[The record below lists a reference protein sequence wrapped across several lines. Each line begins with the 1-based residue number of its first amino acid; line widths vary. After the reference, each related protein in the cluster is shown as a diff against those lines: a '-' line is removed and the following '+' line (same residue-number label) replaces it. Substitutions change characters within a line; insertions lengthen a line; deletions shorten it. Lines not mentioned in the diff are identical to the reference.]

1 MFWEAPVIQARALQ
15 QKGAVLV
22 RFGSWLRENSAVRR
36 TDRMDHLS
44 DCEFRRDDSNAR
56 SILIDLRKTVLRV
69 FALAGFHAARV
80 ILPAIPACPVRPK
93 SGHSA
98 KAGVQ
103 PESRSLVRLSYA
115 TEVRFVAATA
125 LLPTWSRS
133 FSTSF
138 TRPWCTS

>member
-1 MFWEAPVIQARALQ
+1 MPKSQNDIDFLDRPEAQTELDAVYCRLPRTVDRRSYQMRTLRLVMIA
-15 QKGAVLV
+15 AVLAWQYI
-22 RFGSWLRENSAVRR
+22 R
-36 TDRMDHLS
+36 
-44 DCEFRRDDSNAR
+44 
-56 SILIDLRKTVLRV
+56 
-69 FALAGFHAARV
+69 LA
-80 ILPAIPACPVRPK
+80 PK

-98 KAGVQ
+98 KARVQ

-138 TRPWCTS
+138 TRSWFTS